1 MTTQLTIFELAPPK
15 NQLSCVL
22 KMLIERNGVAEKD
35 TPFLGFRSRISDL
48 RLDHNLNIR
57 TVQKDFTNQFG
68 RPSKYNV
75 HYLMDGEKD
84 QARLLYEKLNQ

>member
-22 KMLIERNGVAEKD
+22 KMLIERNGVAEND
-35 TPFLGFRSRISDL
+35 TPFIGYRTRISEL
-48 RLDHNLNIR
+48 RRLHQLNIR

-68 RPSKYNV
+68 RSSKYNV
-75 HYLMDGEKD
+75 HYLMDSEKE
-84 QARLLYEKLNQ
+84 QARILYEKLNQ